1 MTTFSPAAGA
11 ASREAALRTSVIT
24 GVIDTLVCLTAV
36 LAARSSL
43 LLADFLKTL
52 LEAVAVTL
60 SWLAIRRINRG
71 ADARFEYGLGKME
84 NLTSLLVGAV
94 MSLCLLVIVANSIR
108 NILHPGHIAGIGVWI
123 GLGDQVFYGVI
134 NGVLCLRG
142 FREAR
147 QNASPLMASQA
158 RLLLT
163 RTIGNAFI
171 LVSLVL
177 SLALARYGWSRFI
190 DPAASLVVAG
200 SILMAALGIFQTS
213 VQDLLD
219 RSLEESDQILILREL
234 ARHFDDYEMIHGIR
248 SRRAGAEAFVE
259 ILLEFDPE
267 KKVAEVQRAADGI
280 RASIESKIRN
290 SRVTIGL
297 SNGPVAPV

>member
-24 GVIDTLVCLTAV
+24 GVIDTLVCLAAV

-94 MSLCLLVIVANSIR
+94 MSLCLLVIVVNAVR

-123 GLGDQVFYGVI
+123 GLADQVFYGGI
-134 NGVLCLRG
+134 NGKLCLRS

-163 RTIGNAFI
+163 RTIGNVFI
-171 LVSLVL
+171 LTSLVL

-190 DPAASLVVAG
+190 DPVASLVVAG

-219 RSLEESDQILILREL
+219 RTLEESDQILILREL

-267 KKVAEVQRAADGI
+267 KKVAEVQRVVDEI

-297 SNGPVAPV
+297 STGTAA